1 MEYKLSKP
9 LKIDGWNS
17 ANDLPPLTRELYIV
31 VQAPENAERVRS
43 AAYWEQDAN
52 GQWVWNKSDISHWM
66 KWPDM
71 PLI

>member
-17 ANDLPPLTRELYIV
+17 AKDLPPLTRELYIV
-31 VQAPENAERVRS
+31 VQAGDVRN

-52 GQWVWNKSDISHWM
+52 GEWGWNKPNISHWM
-66 KWPDM
+66 KWPDI
-71 PLI
+71 PLS

>member
-17 ANDLPPLTRELYIV
+17 AKDLPPLTRELYIV
-31 VQAPENAERVRS
+31 VQAPDVRS
-43 AAYWEQDAN
+43 AAYWEQDGN
-52 GQWVWNKSDISHWM
+52 GEWGWNKPDISHWM

-71 PLI
+71 PLS